1 MKSKR
6 PLTNCTKSDKLR
18 LKNNAIC
25 CPFCKHPFKVVR
37 LHTDSVVRNVDL
49 RCDCCKREITV
60 NIAGTSA
67 EYAASVI
74 VESQKPKQ

>member
-1 MKSKR
+1 MRTKR
-6 PLTNCTKSDKLR
+6 PLTNCTKSGKLR
-18 LKNNAIC
+18 LKNNAIY
-25 CPFCKHPFKVVR
+25 CPYCKHPFKVVR
-37 LHTDSVVRNVDL
+37 LRTDAVVQNVDL
-49 RCDCCKREITV
+49 RCACCKREITV